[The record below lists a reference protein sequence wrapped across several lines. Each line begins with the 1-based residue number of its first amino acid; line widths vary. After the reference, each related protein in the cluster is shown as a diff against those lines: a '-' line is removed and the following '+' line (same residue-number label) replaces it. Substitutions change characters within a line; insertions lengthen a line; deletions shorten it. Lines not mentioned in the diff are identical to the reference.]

1 MQSAED
7 TKHFLDTTIVRSRLH
22 GTTRTKA
29 YLESEF
35 GNKPLYVSN
44 YVLMEYR
51 RGYLAYVISFYSAL
65 SFPTYDTVGDVIKVF
80 EQSFSIREVKAILI
94 LVTEILSAER
104 IDLDK
109 PSHKEKALYALARY
123 IMRIESRLS
132 RKFKKTGID
141 SARCHRAKIP
151 MNLSADTF
159 AEDIQKF
166 VNNFDDTKACRGKCS
181 IDKFFLEKYRK
192 EVEKYINQAPTM
204 PKTANRGFHPLVEQ
218 VNALC
223 HQGSESFDCKECS
236 KIGDVVI
243 ALDAPRTMRLEH
255 TDLSFNALCDLVEQP
270 HKLHPSEKSLHKG

>member
-22 GTTRTKA
+22 GTTRTKT

-35 GNKPLYVSN
+35 GNKPLYISN

-80 EQSFSIREVKAILI
+80 GQSFSSREVKAVLN
-94 LVTEILSAER
+94 LVNEILLTEK
-104 IDLDK
+104 IDSNK
-109 PSHKEKALYALARY
+109 PSHKEKASHAIAHY
-123 IMRIESRLS
+123 IMRIESRL
-132 RKFKKTGID
+132 RQKFKKTGID
-141 SARCHRAKIP
+141 SARCYRAKTV
-151 MNLSADTF
+151 MNLNTDTF
-159 AEDIQKF
+159 AEDIKKF
-166 VNNFDDTKACRGKCS
+166 VDSFDDTKTCRSKCS

-204 PKTANRGFHPLVEQ
+204 PKTSNRGFHPLVEQ
-218 VNALC
+218 VTALC
-223 HQGSESFDCKECS
+223 QQGSESFDCKECS
-236 KIGDVVI
+236 KIGDAVI

-255 TDLSFNALCDLVEQP
+255 TDLSFNALCDLVDQP